1 MSEGADPV
9 RPLLWLGWVNVPN
22 SHCVS
27 SLIAVKLSPG
37 LEVFSWRDER
47 PMERASVN
55 TIQKTRLGRGWA
67 LVGGVALLG
76 LGMVASPAN
85 AQNASTGASVGGS
98 ATAPNIECAWALNDS
113 NKTWVDK
120 MQYGNDDS
128 PTTGAGSPCVPTTDG
143 SDAATMPN
151 PYNTV
156 MIDVKPNAH
165 DEPTQ
170 QYVELW
176 GAIDTNNANPSVYFD
191 VYHPDGTQ
199 KIQIDATKYASSA
212 NPAGCVGPSG
222 MFGAAQTTG
231 QLTAGAVTNIITE
244 CQNQTKQLWYG
255 AFGISKHQP
264 WGKYRIT
271 LTAAAAGG
279 GAAVQTYFIYV
290 LPFSNLEK
298 DFTTVSFG
306 SVGPNSHHVTGTGN
320 FVFDGANNA
329 ANNRYSVRNTGNAG
343 IALGV
348 KFASMCLSTLLDNG
362 VSCTDDKRIDQF
374 DAKFG
379 VGVAANLQSI
389 GHVSLASALP
399 SLLTSNAKPAPF
411 GPEHQFDLDYK
422 RTLCPNDVGKMEFSI
437 WTENI
442 QAGSYSAA
450 NGIQLV
456 GRPNPICATDLGSVY
471 VANRGLPQF
480 GDPATPISATHWPIV
495 P

>member
-1 MSEGADPV
+1 
-9 RPLLWLGWVNVPN
+9 
-22 SHCVS
+22 
-27 SLIAVKLSPG
+27 
-37 LEVFSWRDER
+37 
-47 PMERASVN
+47 
-55 TIQKTRLGRGWA
+55 
-67 LVGGVALLG
+67 
-76 LGMVASPAN
+76 MVASPAN
-85 AQNASTGASVGGS
+85 AQNASTGASVGSS
-98 ATAPNIECAWALNDS
+98 ATAPHIECAWALNDANS
-113 NKTWVDK
+113 TWADL
-120 MQYGNDDS
+120 MQYGNDDT
-128 PTTGAGSPCVPTTDG
+128 PTVGAGSPCVATTDG
-143 SDAATMPN
+143 TDAATMPN

-199 KIQIDATKYASSA
+199 KIQIDAKKYASSI
-212 NPAGCVGPSG
+212 NPDGCFGPAG

-231 QLTAGAVTNIITE
+231 QLTAGAVTNITTE
-244 CQNQTKQLWYG
+244 CQTQTKQLWFG

-279 GAAVQTYFIYV
+279 GSEVQTYYIYV

-298 DFTTVSFG
+298 DFTTVNFG
-306 SVGPNSHHVTGTGN
+306 AVGPNSHYETGTGN
-320 FVFDGANNA
+320 FTFDSPANNA
-329 ANNRYSVRNTGNAG
+329 GNNKYSVRNTGNAG

-348 KFASMCLSTLLDNG
+348 KFASMCGDYLAG
-362 VSCTDDKRIDQF
+362 GSCTDAKRIDQF

-389 GHVSLASALP
+389 GNVSLGTSLP
-399 SLLTSNAKPAPF
+399 SLLASTANPAPL
-411 GPEHQFDLDYK
+411 GPEAQFDASYA

-456 GRPNPICATDLGSVY
+456 ARLNPLCATDLGSVY

-480 GDPATPISATHWPIV
+480 GDPATPISTTHWPIV